1 MENRRMATHPGAVG
15 RRLFLGAAGAAL
27 AQACAGPRRTV
38 EAPAPADPLARLEQ
52 RVGGRIG
59 VFALDAGTGASL
71 EHRADERF
79 AMCSTFKW
87 TLAAAVL
94 ASVDRGQLRLAQPV
108 AYGETDL
115 LGHAPVARA
124 HVAEGRMTV
133 EDLARAAVV
142 VSDNTAANLL
152 LAQIGGPPGLT
163 RFFREIGDT
172 VTRLDR
178 DEPTLNTNAPG
189 DPRDT
194 TTPRAMALALRA
206 VLTGDVLS
214 PASRDRLTRWLVECE
229 TGLARLRAGLPTGW
243 RVGDKTGT
251 GANGACNDVAIAWPP
266 AGGTW
271 LIAAYM
277 SESAAPP
284 AELNAAHA
292 EIGRLVAGRVSGG
305 PRL

>member
-1 MENRRMATHPGAVG
+1 
-15 RRLFLGAAGAAL
+15 
-27 AQACAGPRRTV
+27 
-38 EAPAPADPLARLEQ
+38 
-52 RVGGRIG
+52 
-59 VFALDAGTGASL
+59 
-71 EHRADERF
+71 
-79 AMCSTFKW
+79 MCSTFKW

-94 ASVDRGQLRLAQPV
+94 ASVDRGQLRLAQPI
-108 AYGETDL
+108 AYGEADL
-115 LGHAPVARA
+115 LAYAPVTAAR
-124 HVAEGRMTV
+124 VTEGRMTI
-133 EDLARAAVV
+133 EELARAAVV

-163 RFFREIGDT
+163 RFFRDVGDD

-178 DEPTLNTNAPG
+178 NEPTLNTNAPG

-194 TTPRAMALALRA
+194 TTPRAMALALRT

-277 SESAAPP
+277 SESAAQP